1 MPLSASRG
9 LVLGAK
15 GRLYSAHA
23 RVAMLFGDETWPFKE
38 EYVIRLE
45 RNVAKMV
52 RRMCNV
58 RLEDRI
64 SVNVLRGRLKL
75 NSMWECL
82 QDRRLQ

>member
-1 MPLSASRG
+1 MH
-9 LVLGAK
+9 VL
-15 GRLYSAHA
+15 L
-23 RVAMLFGDETWPFKE
+23 LFGDETWSFKE

-64 SVNVLRGRLKL
+64 SVNVLRARLKL